1 MTERYDLV
9 VLGVGMAGLTAANR
23 CAREGWSVAVV
34 DPLPY
39 GGTCALRGCDPKKM
53 LRRGAEVIEAA
64 RMMAGLGVREG
75 GLSIDWPALM
85 AHKRAFTDAVPGKI
99 EDGLDGKGIATLHG
113 PARFMGERT
122 LDVEGRAIEAGH
134 VLIATG
140 QRPRD
145 LRVPGAELAM
155 DSAAFLELDE
165 LPARILFVGGGYVSM
180 EFAHIAARAGAD
192 VTVADRGDR
201 SLKFF
206 DPDLVDALVAHSRAL
221 GMRFEMGAALVAIER
236 RGADLVARFEREG
249 ERFEIAA
256 DLVVH
261 GAGRVPEIDRLDL
274 DAAGIA
280 HGPKGVAVTEHLR
293 STTNARVFAAGDVAD
308 TAGPPLTPVA
318 VHEGKVAASN
328 MIRGDHLAPDY
339 RGVPSAAFT
348 LPEIVRIGMSEDE
361 AREGD
366 RRVRVAVNDTS
377 GWYSNRRVG
386 ASLGMTKVIVDE
398 ATDEVLGVHL
408 LGHHYTEAAN
418 LFGLAMRSGLKA
430 RDLRRMI
437 STYPTV
443 GSDVGAMLG

>member
-1 MTERYDLV
+1 MTDTYDLV

-34 DPLPY
+34 DPRPY

-64 RMMAGLGVREG
+64 RMMAGKGVRESD
-75 GLSIDWPALM
+75 LSIDWSALM
-85 AHKRAFTDAVPGKI
+85 AHKRSFTDAVPDKI
-99 EDGLDGKGIATLHG
+99 EGGLDGRGVATLHG
-113 PARFMGERT
+113 PARFTGART
-122 LDVEGRAIEAGH
+122 LDVDGVALEAGH

-145 LRVPGAELAM
+145 LGVPGAELAT
-155 DSAAFLELDE
+155 DSTAFLELDE
-165 LPARILFVGGGYVSM
+165 LPSRIVFVGGGYVSM

-192 VTVADRGDR
+192 VTIVDRGGR
-201 SLKFF
+201 PLKFF
-206 DPDLVDALVAHSRAL
+206 DPDLVDALVAHSCTL
-221 GMRFEMGAALVAIER
+221 GMRVEAGAELVGIER
-236 RGADLVARFEREG
+236 READLVAHFERG
-249 ERFEIAA
+249 DDGFEIAA
-256 DLVVH
+256 DLVVN
-261 GAGRVPEIDRLDL
+261 GAGRVPEIDGLNL
-274 DAAGIA
+274 GAANVA
-280 HGPKGVAVTEHLR
+280 HGKRGVSVTEHLR
-293 STTNARVFAAGDVAD
+293 STTNERVFAAGDAAD
-308 TAGPPLTPVA
+308 TVGPPLTPVA

-328 MIRGDHLAPDY
+328 MIRGDRMVPDY

-361 AREGD
+361 ARSSD
-366 RRVRVAVNDTS
+366 REVRVTVNDTS

-386 ASLGMTKVIVDE
+386 AALGMTKVITDE

-408 LGHHYTEAAN
+408 LGYHYAEAAN

-430 RDLRRMI
+430 RDLKRMI

-443 GSDVGAMLG
+443 GSDVGAMFG